1 MDTPV
6 FRFQSGKLVHMK
18 IVDKILAQLSSFLGT
33 GPNRFAPHS
42 FRAGLPSFM
51 ATHPGDFSYHEIKS
65 VGKWCSDTADRY
77 LRLRGAE
84 SREIYRKIGVS
95 MM

>member
-1 MDTPV
+1 
-6 FRFQSGKLVHMK
+6 MK
-18 IVDKILAQLSSFLGT
+18 IVDKILGQLSSFVGT
-33 GPNRFAPHS
+33 GPNRFTPHS

-51 ATHPGDFSYHEIKS
+51 ATNMGEFSYREIKS
-65 VGKWCSDTADRY
+65 IGKWRSDAVDRY

-84 SREIYRKIGVS
+84 SREIYKKIGAS